1 MGKINVLS
9 FAVAN
14 LIAAGEV
21 VDRPASV
28 IKELLENAI
37 DSGADRIT
45 VEIQNG
51 GVTYMRVSDNGC
63 GMTAED
69 LPISI
74 RRHATSKI
82 KNAEDLNGILTLGF
96 RGEALAAIASVSDI
110 RIISK
115 TADASSGAMLEARGG
130 EISGVT
136 ERAASNGTT
145 VIVENLF
152 ANVPARR
159 KFLKKDVT
167 EAMAISAVVEK
178 IALSKPNIA
187 FRLIVDGNVRIE
199 TVGDGKLK
207 TAIYSIFGKDFASK
221 LIPAEN
227 KTEGITVYGFVGRSD
242 NVRANRN
249 YQNFF
254 INGRYVKSRTAGAAI
269 EQAYTSYIPPEKFPC
284 CILFIEINPATVDV
298 NVHPAKLEVK
308 FSNEKPVFEA
318 IYYAVRNALE
328 TNTSRPSVTLNP
340 SRTWTS
346 QGKVSDSST
355 PIIEERRES
364 LKKRQL
370 ESALY
375 LNKKISEMPMFTNN
389 ETKRVEKQE
398 QSSAFAK
405 MTASE
410 YVKEYGAS
418 NSQATSKKPLD
429 VKKEE
434 VKIFEKSTLDIK
446 EAPKETEQTVIA
458 SVSPII
464 EKKPEPVYEKVERK
478 LGYRLIGEAFNA
490 YVVVEVGDRVLI
502 IDKHAAHERIIFEQ
516 LKSGMRNSERVSQ
529 ILMLPIEV
537 MLTSDEIQIIAQYAS
552 EIESIGFEFTTGK
565 YTVSVTSIPEG
576 ISTEAVP
583 DMLAVIADRIKNNT
597 GSAKLT
603 RDIIFEKALYQASC
617 KAAIK
622 AGREY
627 PPEYIKWLVDR
638 LMELPDITVCPHG
651 RPVAMELSKK
661 DLDRQFERT

>member
-1 MGKINVLS
+1 
-9 FAVAN
+9 
-14 LIAAGEV
+14 
-21 VDRPASV
+21 
-28 IKELLENAI
+28 
-37 DSGADRIT
+37 
-45 VEIQNG
+45 
-51 GVTYMRVSDNGC
+51 
-63 GMTAED
+63 
-69 LPISI
+69 
-74 RRHATSKI
+74 
-82 KNAEDLNGILTLGF
+82 
-96 RGEALAAIASVSDI
+96 
-110 RIISK
+110 
-115 TADASSGAMLEARGG
+115 
-130 EISGVT
+130 
-136 ERAASNGTT
+136 
-145 VIVENLF
+145 
-152 ANVPARR
+152 
-159 KFLKKDVT
+159 
-167 EAMAISAVVEK
+167 
-178 IALSKPNIA
+178 
-187 FRLIVDGNVRIE
+187 
-199 TVGDGKLK
+199 
-207 TAIYSIFGKDFASK
+207 
-221 LIPAEN
+221 
-227 KTEGITVYGFVGRSD
+227 
-242 NVRANRN
+242 
-249 YQNFF
+249 
-254 INGRYVKSRTAGAAI
+254 
-269 EQAYTSYIPPEKFPC
+269 
-284 CILFIEINPATVDV
+284 
-298 NVHPAKLEVK
+298 
-308 FSNEKPVFEA
+308 
-318 IYYAVRNALE
+318 
-328 TNTSRPSVTLNP
+328 
-340 SRTWTS
+340 
-346 QGKVSDSST
+346 
-355 PIIEERRES
+355 
-364 LKKRQL
+364 
-370 ESALY
+370 
-375 LNKKISEMPMFTNN
+375 MFTNN

-446 EAPKETEQTVIA
+446 EVPKETEQTVIA
-458 SVSPII
+458 PVAPNI

-478 LGYRLIGEAFNA
+478 LNYRLIGEAFNA